1 MEPSASIR
9 LEPQPK
15 AKRASRATLEPLSL
29 EPAKN
34 TRRTSSASLEPPIP
48 FSPSRVS
55 SEAPEVVPGQ
65 PLPEPFV
72 YMTYE
77 QARSKR
83 ASSEGSED
91 LKPWEVREREK
102 GKLVP
107 TPQIAYDETS
117 LEDISYQEKP
127 VPRRRTFGLLYVTI
141 FVVIAFLI
149 GGGIGGGVGG
159 AVAASEK
166 SKSRYAYSNSGEGEQ
181 SGLTLLRSTL
191 QSSGTTTASA
201 APSTSTVIVD
211 TAGCPLVNNSTFTST
226 SKTNFLKLCATEIVA
241 PTNQNIEISNSVQGS
256 FDSCL
261 NSCAATMGCV
271 GASWVIFSPTNPSR
285 NSVCYLKNK
294 TGVATAAS
302 VTGETVVSGFLA
314 SAIGM

>member
-15 AKRASRATLEPLSL
+15 ARRASRASL

-34 TRRTSSASLEPPIP
+34 PKRPSSASLEPSIP

-91 LKPWEVREREK
+91 LKPWEVREKEK

-107 TPQIAYDETS
+107 TPQIAYDQTS

-127 VPRRRTFGLLYVTI
+127 APRRRTFGLLYVTI
-141 FVVIAFLI
+141 FVVIAFLV

-166 SKSRYAYSNSGEGEQ
+166 SKSRYAYSNSGEGGGGE
-181 SGLTLLRSTL
+181 SGLTLLRSIL
-191 QSSGTTTASA
+191 QSSGTASA
-201 APSTSTVIVD
+201 SATPSTSTVIVD

-241 PTNQNIEISNSVQGS
+241 PANQYIEISNSVQGS

-261 NSCAATMGCV
+261 NSCAATTGCV

-314 SAIGM
+314 SAIGL

>member
-15 AKRASRATLEPLSL
+15 ARRASRASLEPLPL

-34 TRRTSSASLEPPIP
+34 PKRPSSASLEPSIP

-91 LKPWEVREREK
+91 LKPWEVREKEK

-107 TPQIAYDETS
+107 TPQIAYDQTS

-127 VPRRRTFGLLYVTI
+127 APRRRTFGLLYVTI
-141 FVVIAFLI
+141 FVVIAFLV

-166 SKSRYAYSNSGEGEQ
+166 SKS
-181 SGLTLLRSTL
+181 STL
-191 QSSGTTTASA
+191 QSSGTASA
-201 APSTSTVIVD
+201 SATPSTSTVIVD

-241 PTNQNIEISNSVQGS
+241 PANQYIEISNSVQGS

-261 NSCAATMGCV
+261 NSCAATTGCV

-314 SAIGM
+314 SAIGL

>member
-91 LKPWEVREREK
+91 LKPWEVREKEK

-127 VPRRRTFGLLYVTI
+127 VARRRTFGLLYVTI

-166 SKSRYAYSNSGEGEQ
+166 SKS
-181 SGLTLLRSTL
+181 STL
-191 QSSGTTTASA
+191 QSSGTTTTSA

-285 NSVCYLKNK
+285 NSACYLKNK